1 MIIAEDLDTGR
12 VFIMASE
19 RGLPASIIKEDGIWK
34 EGAFTADDL
43 NDNFTIVISPER
55 IEELIHEAKATYSTK
70 LSGSNTVSRT
80 F

>member
-19 RGLPASIIKEDGIWK
+19 HDLPASVIKEDGIWK

-55 IEELIHEAKATYSTK
+55 IEELIREAKTAFSTK
-70 LSGSNTVSRT
+70 LSGSNTVSHT